1 MATSKLQIRSPNM
14 VKPQLPMQRPNLLIH
29 TPKINV
35 WSNEDFV
42 LGFVVGI
49 LGLILLELF
58 ILLLYGLFGA
68 LVSLI

>member
-14 VKPQLPMQRPNLLIH
+14 VKPQLPIQRPKLLIN

-35 WSNEDFV
+35 WNNEDFV